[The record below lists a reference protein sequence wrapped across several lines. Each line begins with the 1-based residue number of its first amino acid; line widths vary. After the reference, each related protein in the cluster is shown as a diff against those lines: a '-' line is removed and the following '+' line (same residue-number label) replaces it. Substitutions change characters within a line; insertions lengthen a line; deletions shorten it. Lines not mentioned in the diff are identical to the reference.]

1 MDRFYHILRQD
12 KGHFMAKA
20 LLFPASSAI
29 IPCGWPQAD
38 DSISDE
44 TRNMA
49 RDDIYSSSQGPAP
62 FEFNERVAAVF
73 DDMISRSVPG
83 YRELVLR
90 TAQLAAHFY
99 RPGSRLYDLGCSN
112 GNFGLA
118 FGAEMDGEKF
128 RMVAVDSSQ
137 PMLDLCCQRLADR
150 PWGNCVEL
158 VCGDICEQDLENA
171 SVVVITLTL
180 QFLPLAARDALIE
193 RVWRAL
199 RPGGVLLLA
208 EKVVHADPALDA
220 LQQEFYYR
228 YKRERGYSEL
238 EISQKRTALEN
249 VLLPETIEDH
259 KQRLSKAGFENI
271 DIWFQCFN
279 FMSLIAYRP

>member
-1 MDRFYHILRQD
+1 
-12 KGHFMAKA
+12 
-20 LLFPASSAI
+20 
-29 IPCGWPQAD
+29 
-38 DSISDE
+38 
-44 TRNMA
+44 MA
-49 RDDIYSSSQGPAP
+49 RDDIYSSSQEPAP

-99 RPGSRLYDLGCSN
+99 RPDSRLYDLGCSN

-118 FGAEMDGEKF
+118 FGEELGGQAF

-137 PMLDLCCQRLADR
+137 PMLDLYRERLADR
-150 PWGNCVEL
+150 SWGECIEL
-158 VCGDICEQDLENA
+158 VCGDICEQALEDA

-180 QFLPLAARDALIE
+180 QFLPLAARDALLE

-208 EKVVHADPALDA
+208 EKVVHADPVLDA
-220 LQQEFYYR
+220 LQQDFYYR

-238 EISQKRTALEN
+238 EISQKREALEN
-249 VLLPETIEDH
+249 VLLPETVEAH
-259 KQRLSKAGFENI
+259 QQRLHRAGFERL
-271 DIWFQCFN
+271 DLWFKWFN
-279 FMSLIAYRP
+279 FAGLLACKGGA

>member
-1 MDRFYHILRQD
+1 
-12 KGHFMAKA
+12 
-20 LLFPASSAI
+20 
-29 IPCGWPQAD
+29 
-38 DSISDE
+38 
-44 TRNMA
+44 MA
-49 RDDIYSSSQGPAP
+49 RDDIYRSLEGPAP

-90 TAQLAAHFY
+90 TAQLAARFY
-99 RPGSRLYDLGCSN
+99 QPGSHIYDLGCSN

-118 FGAEMDGEKF
+118 FGEEMNGEVF

-137 PMLDLCCQRLADR
+137 PMLDLYGERLADR
-150 PWGNCVEL
+150 PGGDYIEL
-158 VCGDICEQDLENA
+158 VCGDICEQDLEDA

-238 EISQKRTALEN
+238 EISQKREALEN
-249 VLLPETIEDH
+249 VLIPETVEAH
-259 KQRLSKAGFENI
+259 QQRLRRTGFEHL
-271 DIWFQCFN
+271 DLWFKWFN
-279 FMSLIAYRP
+279 FAGMLACKGDA